1 MEGSTKIKRTKPFKG
16 KSIIENYVFFI
27 LLDIICLFYFK
38 NEDIKI
44 MATYT
49 LIRMDIMVFSM
60 LLIILK
66 ILKRYFMEFKS
77 FISLVFFDDLDDL
90 DEIDDIE
97 VFDDIEDISI
107 GEKLYNLI
115 SRGPKVFTLMIET
128 ALFGSLFLSALD
140 KLLKMVFFINCFQ
153 MIGCLF
159 ALTTVYY
166 LFRYYMYKKNKI

>member
-1 MEGSTKIKRTKPFKG
+1 MEGSTKNKKTKPFKG
-16 KSIIENYVFFI
+16 KSIIEDYVFFI

-97 VFDDIEDISI
+97 DISI
-107 GEKLYNLI
+107 GEKFYNLI
-115 SRGPKVFTLMIET
+115 SRGSKVFTLMIET
-128 ALFGSLFLSALD
+128 ALFGCLFLSASD
-140 KLLKMVFFINCFQ
+140 RFLKMALFINCFQ

>member
-66 ILKRYFMEFKS
+66 IFKRCFMEFKS
-77 FISLVFFDDLDDL
+77 FISLVVFG
-90 DEIDDIE
+90 EIDDL
-97 VFDDIEDISI
+97 DDIEDISI

>member
-1 MEGSTKIKRTKPFKG
+1 MEGSTKIKKTKPFKG

-77 FISLVFFDDLDDL
+77 FISLVFFD
-90 DEIDDIE
+90 E
-97 VFDDIEDISI
+97 IEDISI
-107 GEKLYNLI
+107 GEKFYNLI
-115 SRGPKVFTLMIET
+115 SRGSKVFTLMIET
-128 ALFGSLFLSALD
+128 ALFGGLFLSASD
-140 KLLKMVFFINCFQ
+140 KLLKMATFLNCFQ

>member
-77 FISLVFFDDLDDL
+77 FISLVFFD
-90 DEIDDIE
+90 E
-97 VFDDIEDISI
+97 IEDISI
-107 GEKLYNLI
+107 GEKFYNLI
-115 SRGPKVFTLMIET
+115 SRGSKVFTLMIET
-128 ALFGSLFLSALD
+128 ALFGCLFLSASD
-140 KLLKMVFFINCFQ
+140 RFLKMALFINCFQ

-166 LFRYYMYKKNKI
+166 LFRYYMYKKIKYSNTLNNLYLL

>member
-66 ILKRYFMEFKS
+66 IFKRCFMEFKS
-77 FISLVFFDDLDDL
+77 FISLVFFD
-90 DEIDDIE
+90 EIDSIE

-107 GEKLYNLI
+107 GEKFYNLI
-115 SRGPKVFTLMIET
+115 SRGSKVFTLMIET
-128 ALFGSLFLSALD
+128 ALFGGLFLSASD
-140 KLLKMVFFINCFQ
+140 KLLKMATFLNCFQ

>member
-38 NEDIKI
+38 NKDIKI

-77 FISLVFFDDLDDL
+77 FISLVFFD
-90 DEIDDIE
+90 E
-97 VFDDIEDISI
+97 IEDISI
-107 GEKLYNLI
+107 GEKFYNLI
-115 SRGPKVFTLMIET
+115 SRGSKVFTLMIET
-128 ALFGSLFLSALD
+128 ALFGCLFLSASD
-140 KLLKMVFFINCFQ
+140 RFLKMVFFINCFQ

>member
-1 MEGSTKIKRTKPFKG
+1 MEGSTKIKKTKPFKG

-77 FISLVFFDDLDDL
+77 FISLVFFD
-90 DEIDDIE
+90 EIDDIE
-97 VFDDIEDISI
+97 DLDDIDDIEDISI
-107 GEKLYNLI
+107 GEKFYNLI
-115 SRGPKVFTLMIET
+115 SRGSKVFTLMIET
-128 ALFGSLFLSALD
+128 ALFEGLFLSASD
-140 KLLKMVFFINCFQ
+140 KLLKMALFINCFQ

>member
-1 MEGSTKIKRTKPFKG
+1 MEGSTKIKKTKPFKV

-77 FISLVFFDDLDDL
+77 FISLVFFD
-90 DEIDDIE
+90 E
-97 VFDDIEDISI
+97 IEDISI
-107 GEKLYNLI
+107 GEKFYNLI
-115 SRGPKVFTLMIET
+115 SRGSKVFTLMIET
-128 ALFGSLFLSALD
+128 ALFGGLFLSASD
-140 KLLKMVFFINCFQ
+140 KLLKMATFLNCFQ

>member
-1 MEGSTKIKRTKPFKG
+1 MEGSTKIKKTKPFKG

-66 ILKRYFMEFKS
+66 IFKRCCMEFKS
-77 FISLVFFDDLDDL
+77 FISLVVFGEIEDLDD
-90 DEIDDIE
+90 ID
-97 VFDDIEDISI
+97 DISI

-128 ALFGSLFLSALD
+128 ALFGCLFLSASD
-140 KLLKMVFFINCFQ
+140 RFLKMVFFINCFQ

>member
-1 MEGSTKIKRTKPFKG
+1 MEGSTKIKKTKPFKG

-77 FISLVFFDDLDDL
+77 FISLVFFD
-90 DEIDDIE
+90 E
-97 VFDDIEDISI
+97 IEDISI
-107 GEKLYNLI
+107 GEKFYNLI
-115 SRGPKVFTLMIET
+115 SRGSKVFTLMIET
-128 ALFGSLFLSALD
+128 ALFGGLFLSASD
-140 KLLKMVFFINCFQ
+140 KLLKMVLFINCFQ

>member
-1 MEGSTKIKRTKPFKG
+1 MEGSTKIKKTKPFKG

-44 MATYT
+44 IATYT

-77 FISLVFFDDLDDL
+77 FISLVFFD
-90 DEIDDIE
+90 E
-97 VFDDIEDISI
+97 IEDISI
-107 GEKLYNLI
+107 GEKFYNLI
-115 SRGPKVFTLMIET
+115 SRGSKVFTLMIET

>member
-77 FISLVFFDDLDDL
+77 FISLVFFD
-90 DEIDDIE
+90 E
-97 VFDDIEDISI
+97 IEDISI
-107 GEKLYNLI
+107 GEKFYNLI
-115 SRGPKVFTLMIET
+115 SRGSKVFTLMIET
-128 ALFGSLFLSALD
+128 VLFGCLFLSASD
-140 KLLKMVFFINCFQ
+140 RFLKMVFFINCFQ

>member
-1 MEGSTKIKRTKPFKG
+1 MEGSTKIKRTKPFNG
-16 KSIIENYVFFI
+16 KSIIENYAFFI

-66 ILKRYFMEFKS
+66 IFKRCFMEFKS
-77 FISLVFFDDLDDL
+77 FISLVVFG
-90 DEIDDIE
+90 EIDDL
-97 VFDDIEDISI
+97 DDIEDISI
-107 GEKLYNLI
+107 GEKFYNLI
-115 SRGPKVFTLMIET
+115 SRGSKVFTLMIET
-128 ALFGSLFLSALD
+128 ALFGGLFLSASD
-140 KLLKMVFFINCFQ
+140 RFLKMVFFINCFQ

>member
-1 MEGSTKIKRTKPFKG
+1 MEGSTKIKKTKPFKG

-77 FISLVFFDDLDDL
+77 FISLVFFD
-90 DEIDDIE
+90 E
-97 VFDDIEDISI
+97 IEDISI
-107 GEKLYNLI
+107 GEKFYNLI
-115 SRGPKVFTLMIET
+115 SRGSKVFTLMIET
-128 ALFGSLFLSALD
+128 ALFGCLFLSASD
-140 KLLKMVFFINCFQ
+140 RFLKMALFINCFQ

>member
-44 MATYT
+44 IATYT

-66 ILKRYFMEFKS
+66 IFKRCFMEFKS
-77 FISLVFFDDLDDL
+77 FISLVFFD
-90 DEIDDIE
+90 E
-97 VFDDIEDISI
+97 IEDISI
-107 GEKLYNLI
+107 GEKFYNLI
-115 SRGPKVFTLMIET
+115 SRGSKVFTLMIET
-128 ALFGSLFLSALD
+128 ALFGGLFLSASD
-140 KLLKMVFFINCFQ
+140 KLLKMATFLNCFQ

>member
-1 MEGSTKIKRTKPFKG
+1 MEGSTKIKKTKPFKG

-77 FISLVFFDDLDDL
+77 FISLVFFD
-90 DEIDDIE
+90 E
-97 VFDDIEDISI
+97 IEDISI
-107 GEKLYNLI
+107 GEKFYNLI
-115 SRGPKVFTLMIET
+115 SRGSKVFTLMIEMV
-128 ALFGSLFLSALD
+128 LFGCLFLSASD
-140 KLLKMVFFINCFQ
+140 RFLKMVFFINCFQ

>member
-77 FISLVFFDDLDDL
+77 FISLVFFD
-90 DEIDDIE
+90 EIDYIE

-107 GEKLYNLI
+107 GEKFYNLI
-115 SRGPKVFTLMIET
+115 SRGSKVFTLMIET
-128 ALFGSLFLSALD
+128 ALFEGLFLSASD
-140 KLLKMVFFINCFQ
+140 KLLKMATFLNCFQ

>member
-1 MEGSTKIKRTKPFKG
+1 MEGSTKIKRTKPFNG
-16 KSIIENYVFFI
+16 KSIIENYAFFI

-77 FISLVFFDDLDDL
+77 FISLVFFD
-90 DEIDDIE
+90 E
-97 VFDDIEDISI
+97 IEDISI
-107 GEKLYNLI
+107 GEKFYNLI
-115 SRGPKVFTLMIET
+115 SRGSKVFTLMIET
-128 ALFGSLFLSALD
+128 VLFGCLFLSASD
-140 KLLKMVFFINCFQ
+140 RFLKMVFFINCFQ

>member
-16 KSIIENYVFFI
+16 KSIIENYAFFI

-66 ILKRYFMEFKS
+66 IFKRCFMEFKS
-77 FISLVFFDDLDDL
+77 FISLVVFG
-90 DEIDDIE
+90 EIDDL
-97 VFDDIEDISI
+97 DDIEDISI
-107 GEKLYNLI
+107 GEKFYNLI
-115 SRGPKVFTLMIET
+115 SRGSKVFTLMIET
-128 ALFGSLFLSALD
+128 ALFEGLFLSASD

>member
-1 MEGSTKIKRTKPFKG
+1 MEGSTKIKKTKPFKG

-77 FISLVFFDDLDDL
+77 FISLVFFD
-90 DEIDDIE
+90 E
-97 VFDDIEDISI
+97 IEDISI
-107 GEKLYNLI
+107 GEKFYNLI
-115 SRGPKVFTLMIET
+115 SRGSKVFTLMIET
-128 ALFGSLFLSALD
+128 ALFASLFLSAFA
-140 KLLKMVFFINCFQ
+140 KLLKMALFINCFQ

>member
-44 MATYT
+44 IATYT

-66 ILKRYFMEFKS
+66 IFKRCFMEFKS
-77 FISLVFFDDLDDL
+77 FISLVFFD
-90 DEIDDIE
+90 EIDYIE

-107 GEKLYNLI
+107 GEKFYNLI
-115 SRGPKVFTLMIET
+115 SRGSKVFTLMIET
-128 ALFGSLFLSALD
+128 ALFGCLFLSASD
-140 KLLKMVFFINCFQ
+140 KFLKMVFFINCFQ

>member
-1 MEGSTKIKRTKPFKG
+1 MEGSTKIKKTKPFKG

-97 VFDDIEDISI
+97 DISI
-107 GEKLYNLI
+107 GEKFYNLI
-115 SRGPKVFTLMIET
+115 SRGSKVFTLMIET
-128 ALFGSLFLSALD
+128 ALFEGLFLSASD
-140 KLLKMVFFINCFQ
+140 KLLKMATFLNCFQ
-153 MIGCLF
+153 LIGSLF

>member
-44 MATYT
+44 MSTYT

-77 FISLVFFDDLDDL
+77 FISLVFFD
-90 DEIDDIE
+90 E
-97 VFDDIEDISI
+97 IEDISI
-107 GEKLYNLI
+107 GEKFYNLI
-115 SRGPKVFTLMIET
+115 SRGSKVFTLMIET
-128 ALFGSLFLSALD
+128 ALFGCLFLSASD
-140 KLLKMVFFINCFQ
+140 RFLKMVFFINCFQ

>member
-77 FISLVFFDDLDDL
+77 FISLVFFD
-90 DEIDDIE
+90 E
-97 VFDDIEDISI
+97 IEDISI
-107 GEKLYNLI
+107 GEKFYNLI
-115 SRGPKVFTLMIET
+115 SRGSKVFTLMIET
-128 ALFGSLFLSALD
+128 ALFGCLFLSASD
-140 KLLKMVFFINCFQ
+140 RFLKMVFFINCFQ

>member
-1 MEGSTKIKRTKPFKG
+1 MEGSTKIKKTKPFKG

-97 VFDDIEDISI
+97 DISI
-107 GEKLYNLI
+107 GEKFYNLI
-115 SRGPKVFTLMIET
+115 SRGSKVFTLMIET
-128 ALFGSLFLSALD
+128 ALFEGLFLSASD
-140 KLLKMVFFINCFQ
+140 KLLKMATFLNCFQ

>member
-1 MEGSTKIKRTKPFKG
+1 MEGSTKIKKTKPFKG

-38 NEDIKI
+38 NEDINI

-97 VFDDIEDISI
+97 DISI
-107 GEKLYNLI
+107 GEKFYNLI
-115 SRGPKVFTLMIET
+115 SRGSKVFTLMIET
-128 ALFGSLFLSALD
+128 ALFGGLFLSASD
-140 KLLKMVFFINCFQ
+140 KFLKMVFFINCFQ

>member
-1 MEGSTKIKRTKPFKG
+1 MEGSTKIKKTKPFKG

-66 ILKRYFMEFKS
+66 IFKRCFMEFKS

-97 VFDDIEDISI
+97 DISI
-107 GEKLYNLI
+107 GEKFYNLI
-115 SRGPKVFTLMIET
+115 SRGSKVFTLMIET
-128 ALFGSLFLSALD
+128 ALFGCLFLSASD
-140 KLLKMVFFINCFQ
+140 RFLKMALFINCFQ

>member
-66 ILKRYFMEFKS
+66 IFKRCFMEFKS
-77 FISLVFFDDLDDL
+77 FISLVVFGEIDDLDD
-90 DEIDDIE
+90 ID
-97 VFDDIEDISI
+97 DISI

-128 ALFGSLFLSALD
+128 ALFGCLFLSASD
-140 KLLKMVFFINCFQ
+140 RFLKMVFFINCFQ

>member
-77 FISLVFFDDLDDL
+77 FISLVFFDD
-90 DEIDDIE
+90 
-97 VFDDIEDISI
+97 IEDISI
-107 GEKLYNLI
+107 GEKFYNLI
-115 SRGPKVFTLMIET
+115 SRGSKVFTLMIET
-128 ALFGSLFLSALD
+128 ALFEGLFLSASD
-140 KLLKMVFFINCFQ
+140 KLLKMATFLNCFQ

>member
-66 ILKRYFMEFKS
+66 IFKRCFMEFKY
-77 FISLVFFDDLDDL
+77 FISLVVFG
-90 DEIDDIE
+90 EIDDL
-97 VFDDIEDISI
+97 DDIEDISI
-107 GEKLYNLI
+107 GEKFYNLI
-115 SRGPKVFTLMIET
+115 SRGSKVFTLMIET
-128 ALFGSLFLSALD
+128 ALFEGLFLSASD
-140 KLLKMVFFINCFQ
+140 KFLKIVFFINCFQ
-153 MIGCLF
+153 LIGSLF

>member
-38 NEDIKI
+38 NENIKI
-44 MATYT
+44 MANYT
-49 LIRMDIMVFSM
+49 LIRIDIMVFSM
-60 LLIILK
+60 LLMILK
-66 ILKRYFMEFKS
+66 IFKRCFMEFKS
-77 FISLVFFDDLDDL
+77 FISLVVFDEIDHIEDLDD
-90 DEIDDIE
+90 ID
-97 VFDDIEDISI
+97 DISI
-107 GEKLYNLI
+107 GEKFYNLI
-115 SRGPKVFTLMIET
+115 SRGSKVFTLMIET
-128 ALFGSLFLSALD
+128 ALFGCLFLSASD
-140 KLLKMVFFINCFQ
+140 KFLKMVFFINCFQ

>member
-1 MEGSTKIKRTKPFKG
+1 MEGSTKIKRTKPFNG
-16 KSIIENYVFFI
+16 KSIIENYAFFI

-66 ILKRYFMEFKS
+66 ILKRCFMEFKS
-77 FISLVFFDDLDDL
+77 FISLVVFG
-90 DEIDDIE
+90 EIDDL
-97 VFDDIEDISI
+97 DDIEDISI

>member
-1 MEGSTKIKRTKPFKG
+1 MEGSTKIKKTKPFKG

-66 ILKRYFMEFKS
+66 IFKRCFMEFKS
-77 FISLVFFDDLDDL
+77 FISLVFFDD
-90 DEIDDIE
+90 
-97 VFDDIEDISI
+97 IEDISI
-107 GEKLYNLI
+107 GEKFYNLI
-115 SRGPKVFTLMIET
+115 SRGSKVFTLMIET
-128 ALFGSLFLSALD
+128 ALFEGLFLSASD
-140 KLLKMVFFINCFQ
+140 KLLKMATFLNCFQ

>member
-16 KSIIENYVFFI
+16 KSIIENYAFFI

-44 MATYT
+44 IATYT

-66 ILKRYFMEFKS
+66 IFKRCFMEFKS
-77 FISLVFFDDLDDL
+77 FISLVVFG
-90 DEIDDIE
+90 EIDDL
-97 VFDDIEDISI
+97 DDIEDISI
-107 GEKLYNLI
+107 GEKFYNLI
-115 SRGPKVFTLMIET
+115 SRGSKVFTLMIET
-128 ALFGSLFLSALD
+128 ALFEGLFLSASD
-140 KLLKMVFFINCFQ
+140 KFLKIVFFINCFQ

>member
-44 MATYT
+44 IATYT

-77 FISLVFFDDLDDL
+77 FISLVFFD
-90 DEIDDIE
+90 EIDYIE

-107 GEKLYNLI
+107 GEKFYNLI
-115 SRGPKVFTLMIET
+115 SRGSKVFTLMIET
-128 ALFGSLFLSALD
+128 ALFGGLFLSASD
-140 KLLKMVFFINCFQ
+140 RFLKMVFFINCFQ

>member
-77 FISLVFFDDLDDL
+77 FISLVFFD
-90 DEIDDIE
+90 E
-97 VFDDIEDISI
+97 IEDISI
-107 GEKLYNLI
+107 GEKFYNLI
-115 SRGPKVFTLMIET
+115 SRGSKVFTLMIET
-128 ALFGSLFLSALD
+128 ALFGCLFLSASD
-140 KLLKMVFFINCFQ
+140 RFLKMALFINCFQ

>member
-77 FISLVFFDDLDDL
+77 FISLVFFDD
-90 DEIDDIE
+90 
-97 VFDDIEDISI
+97 IEDISI
-107 GEKLYNLI
+107 GEKFYNLI
-115 SRGPKVFTLMIET
+115 SRGSKVFTLMIET
-128 ALFGSLFLSALD
+128 ALFGGLFLSASD
-140 KLLKMVFFINCFQ
+140 KLLKMATFLNCFQ

>member
-44 MATYT
+44 IATYT

-77 FISLVFFDDLDDL
+77 FISLVVFCEIDDLD
-90 DEIDDIE
+90 
-97 VFDDIEDISI
+97 DISI
-107 GEKLYNLI
+107 GEKFYNLI
-115 SRGPKVFTLMIET
+115 SRGSKVFTLMIET
-128 ALFGSLFLSALD
+128 ALFGCLFLSASD
-140 KLLKMVFFINCFQ
+140 RFLKMALFINCFQ